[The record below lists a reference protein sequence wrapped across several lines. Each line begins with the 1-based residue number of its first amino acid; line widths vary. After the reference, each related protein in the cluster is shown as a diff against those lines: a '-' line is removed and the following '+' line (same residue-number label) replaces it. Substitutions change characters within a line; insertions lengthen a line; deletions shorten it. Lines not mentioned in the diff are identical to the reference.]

1 MYTAILQGETY
12 TIEAGEQNMLNG
24 QPVQFELARSADGAW
39 IMDMNGRRVVADLVR
54 FDRDNRQVV
63 LRVGP
68 NKFSVQVRE
77 PIDLLLEKLGM
88 KDAGKRRMNQLKAPM
103 PGLVTRILVKE
114 GDEVKQGAPLLVLE
128 AMKMENIFKAAGDGV
143 VKAIRVSEKQ
153 AVEKGAELINFA

>member
-12 TIEAGEQNMLNG
+12 TIEAGEHNTLNG
-24 QPVQFELARSADGAW
+24 EPVQFELSRSADGAW

-54 FDRDNRQVV
+54 FDRENRQVV
-63 LRVGP
+63 LRTGP
-68 NKFSVQVRE
+68 HKFSVQVRE

-114 GDEVKQGAPLLVLE
+114 GDEVKQGDPLLVLE
-128 AMKMENIFKAAGDGV
+128 AMKMENIFKAAGDGI